1 MNRTYK
7 VAKSLTR
14 GVVVTSE
21 KASSYQGKAVKT
33 VVAAAVAALV
43 AGTAIAA
50 TDAEGV
56 LKVQENKT
64 LLEGASYSQIS
75 INDAKENTKVSG
87 TTLTLTKQGTAVDS
101 QPDSALFSNVK
112 GGTFEFDSVSVKG
125 AYAHGLYVNTTAGG
139 NSETATLDAYIKSYD
154 FQSDWKNTTN
164 GETSSAIHTMGGE
177 IKATF
182 DSLTGT
188 AGHLVSAENQ
198 WATGTNDNKFDM
210 TATVTVNKTLNFNA
224 TDSAVLA
231 TVRNTNQAAKV
242 TVKAED
248 VDVVLNSS
256 GDVLSSVIGSKDGT
270 SYSGTAE
277 VTVNAK
283 SAVLTGK
290 TSAIEAVGSN
300 TENSAK
306 VTLNTT
312 GAAVLKATDGSTILQ
327 SGASNVA
334 LSAKTLTINEA
345 GTTSKA
351 ISLKDSSQLSIT
363 ATDDATIYGAVVGT
377 SGTAISAD
385 TNTLTLEDAS
395 GFLGTFNQIDGT
407 TSITG
412 AKYFG
417 GKVNVQGGSIETDDV
432 VLTDTTTIGKSDAQ
446 SGNASFKA
454 KSVTLGKATTNDATA
469 KAGTFKTEKNGV
481 ATIDTLTFAT
491 TDSSLNNAGTL
502 VVNTVD
508 SGDLKTV
515 SVSNTGTIE
524 TSIANLI
531 KSSTDE
537 EGDVTYSAT
546 AFGSAA
552 TTGTGN
558 TGALIDT
565 NTTDTY
571 SLSDYITIS
580 SKLGNK
586 FNFTNA
592 NIVSVDAEGKQSKLK
607 LEEIGSS
614 TATGPTNFGRSDVIA
629 SYNSGNPDF
638 NGNQF
643 LARPLTI
650 GSLEVAKT
658 ATNENELKSLTIGN
672 ATTNTLTL
680 RGNAKGEVII
690 GAKEGDKLVDVT
702 FRRVDLGAED
712 TDFGTIDNAVTF
724 AAQSTIT
731 GAFTF
736 TNEAGTTVAAN
747 GGELTVNG
755 TMTTNGLTNNG
766 QISVNGD
773 LDTAWYEQASTN
785 AVVITDGTFAIL
797 GNKPAATTTQ
807 AEGDEEAPKAF
818 ENAVKVQTVS
828 FTSSST
834 GEEPNLGVLSVGA
847 STAAANA
854 AVADAY
860 GEIDADKSVIYIAKQ
875 AVFGDG
881 TAALT
886 VGGDQQATDLL
897 VDIQGVAGTAGYAA
911 KDGVLQNAISTT
923 NGATVTLVGVKN
935 APAAAFEGENGAK
948 TLKLAA
954 SATGTLTVD
963 YGTMFYGTSTD
974 HTSQG
979 TVAADGT
986 ISFARNKA
994 YDDLLNDTYQG
1005 GNAKADLD
1013 AVSFG
1018 HNQLSDAVVWG
1029 LTDYIA
1035 DVKASEGYSVAQDQ
1049 SQYLKNKISD
1059 YLDSVNT
1066 ASVMALAGGAFNT
1079 ALDVNDQV
1087 TAALERR
1094 TSLASLNAPRTTGV
1108 TPWVD
1113 VFGTTNEGKRLYG
1126 EGYGYEADIY
1136 GAVLGLDYT
1145 ASCGATIGLAFNVGQ
1160 ADSNSVG
1167 DGIKVDND
1175 SDFYGVSLYAAQQL
1189 GDFNLRADVG
1199 YTKLKND
1206 LSTNTVFGQVKESE
1220 DADVF
1225 TFGVGTEYLAKFGAL
1240 NIVPHAGIRLTRI
1253 DMDDS
1258 KFGADYDTMT
1268 VYQMPLGVAFSGTFD
1283 TNGWKVAPMVD
1294 LSVVPTF
1301 GDKDVKYTFVGASDS
1316 NRVFD
1321 SNPIRATIGVEAQKD
1336 AWTFG
1341 LNYGL
1346 TAGSDDRLNNAF
1358 NANLRYSF

>member
-33 VVAAAVAALV
+33 VIAAAVAALV

-64 LLEGASYSQIS
+64 LSEGASYSQIS

-139 NSETATLDAYIKSYD
+139 TNVAPTLNADIKSYD

-164 GETSSAIHTMGGE
+164 GETSSAIHTQGGDIE
-177 IKATF
+177 ATF

-198 WATGTNDNKFDM
+198 YPETADGSTFKM
-210 TATVTVNKTLNFNA
+210 AATVTVNKTLNFNA

-242 TVKAED
+242 TVDAEN

-256 GDVLSSVIGSKDGT
+256 GDVLSSVIGSKDGA

-277 VTVNAK
+277 VTVKAK

-290 TSAIEAVGSN
+290 RSAIEALGS
-300 TENSAK
+300 TTKDSAK
-306 VTLNTT
+306 VTLTTT

-345 GTTSKA
+345 GTASKA
-351 ISLKDSSQLSIT
+351 ISLKDTSQLSIT

-377 SGTAISAD
+377 AGTAISAN
-385 TNTLTLEDAS
+385 TKTLTLDDAS
-395 GFLGTFNQIDGT
+395 GFLGTFNQTAGT

-432 VLTDTTTIGKSDAQ
+432 VLTDTTTIGQSDAQ

-454 KSVTLGKATTNDATA
+454 KSVTLGKATTDDAQA
-469 KAGTFKTEKNGV
+469 KDGTFKTEQNGV

-491 TDSSLNNAGTL
+491 KDSSLNNAGTL

-537 EGDVTYSAT
+537 EGDVTYTAT

-552 TTGTGN
+552 STGGV
-558 TGALIDT
+558 LIDT

-571 SLSDYITIS
+571 SLDAYKDIS

-592 NIVSVDAEGKQSKLK
+592 NIVSVDAEGKQSKLN

-672 ATTNTLTL
+672 ASANPLTL

-702 FRRVDLGAED
+702 FHRVDLGAED

-736 TNEAGTTVAAN
+736 TNEAGTTVATN
-747 GGELTVNG
+747 GGNLTVNG

-773 LDTAWYEQASTN
+773 LDTAWYEQGDSAT

-828 FTSSST
+828 FGTT
-834 GEEPNLGVLSVGA
+834 AGETNLGVLSVGA

-854 AVADAY
+854 AAADAY
-860 GEIDADKSVIYIAKQ
+860 GEIDANKSVIYIAKQ

-881 TAALT
+881 TEALP

-911 KDGVLQNAISTT
+911 KDGVLQNTISSTGT
-923 NGATVTLVGVKN
+923 NGAKVTLVGVQN

-994 YDDLLNDTYQG
+994 YDNLLDDTYQG

-1035 DVKASEGYSVAQDQ
+1035 DVKASDGYIAAGQNQ
-1049 SQYLKNKISD
+1049 SHQYLVNKISD

-1346 TAGSDDRLNNAF
+1346 TAGSNDRLNNAF

>member
-21 KASSYQGKAVKT
+21 KASSYQGKTVKT
-33 VVAAAVAALV
+33 VIAAAAALV
-43 AGTAIAA
+43 AGSAIAA
-50 TDAEGV
+50 PSYVAPSESIKPLVNTGITELEDLNKNAETVWKHTEVKQATENFFSTTDGFSFDKTLWIVGDVKKATGSTDTYVKDFHANGLWLDGADKTGINTGTIYVTTANDAQYWQVKAMGSNAGTIVNKGTIIAKNAVAMALGSKQATKKLQNDGLIVVEDQGRGLEFGGGANAAGSAENNGRIVVGAPAKGATEIGAVYIGDGSVNNTFTNNKGASIEAADAGYAIYFGEGSGNKATLKSGSLTQGDIVVNSSTSNTAPIGNINIEKDASVTGDVIVKLGTASLTGAEGAAV
-56 LKVQENKT
+56 DGDLIAANGSATVAEELTFNNVSV
-64 LLEGASYSQIS
+64 GAAAVATG
-75 INDAKENTKVSG
+75 DVSEAATNG
-87 TTLTLTKQGTAVDS
+87 NVTVTGELNAATLTLNTANSAFTNEGTVKFNTITFAKA
-101 QPDSALFSNVK
+101 SADTPSTTDNTPAK
-112 GGTFEFDSVSVKG
+112 GFVNDGKATVENLVF
-125 AYAHGLYVNTTAGG
+125 VNTTD
-139 NSETATLDAYIKSYD
+139 TI
-154 FQSDWKNTTN
+154 TN
-164 GETSSAIHTMGGE
+164 
-177 IKATF
+177 
-182 DSLTGT
+182 
-188 AGHLVSAENQ
+188 
-198 WATGTNDNKFDM
+198 
-210 TATVTVNKTLNFNA
+210 
-224 TDSAVLA
+224 
-231 TVRNTNQAAKV
+231 
-242 TVKAED
+242 
-248 VDVVLNSS
+248 
-256 GDVLSSVIGSKDGT
+256 
-270 SYSGTAE
+270 SGTLI
-277 VTVNAK
+277 VQNVD
-283 SAVLTGK
+283 TGK
-290 TSAIEAVGSN
+290 LESVG
-300 TENSAK
+300 
-306 VTLNTT
+306 VT
-312 GAAVLKATDGSTILQ
+312 
-327 SGASNVA
+327 
-334 LSAKTLTINEA
+334 
-345 GTTSKA
+345 
-351 ISLKDSSQLSIT
+351 
-363 ATDDATIYGAVVGT
+363 
-377 SGTAISAD
+377 
-385 TNTLTLEDAS
+385 
-395 GFLGTFNQIDGT
+395 
-407 TSITG
+407 
-412 AKYFG
+412 
-417 GKVNVQGGSIETDDV
+417 
-432 VLTDTTTIGKSDAQ
+432 
-446 SGNASFKA
+446 
-454 KSVTLGKATTNDATA
+454 
-469 KAGTFKTEKNGV
+469 
-481 ATIDTLTFAT
+481 
-491 TDSSLNNAGTL
+491 
-502 VVNTVD
+502 
-508 SGDLKTV
+508 
-515 SVSNTGTIE
+515 NTGTIE
-524 TSIANLI
+524 TSLANLI

-537 EGDVTYSAT
+537 DGSVTYTAT

-552 TTGTGN
+552 STNNTGDLIDTSTTGT
-558 TGALIDT
+558 
-565 NTTDTY
+565 Y
-571 SLSDYITIS
+571 SLDDYKNIS
-580 SKLGNK
+580 SALGDK
-586 FNFTNA
+586 FNFKNA
-592 NIVSVDAEGKQSKLK
+592 NIVAVDAEGKQSKLNLK
-607 LEEIGSS
+607 VIGSS
-614 TATGPTNFGRSDVIA
+614 TATGPTNFGRSDVYA
-629 SYNSGNPDF
+629 EFGTGTPHFDGDNWLG
-638 NGNQF
+638 
-643 LARPLTI
+643 RELTI
-650 GSLEVAKT
+650 GSLEVVKT
-658 ATNENELKSLTIGN
+658 EANKNKLESLAVGNSDENDPL
-672 ATTNTLTL
+672 LTL
-680 RGNAKGEVII
+680 RGNNKGEVII
-690 GAKEGDKLVDVT
+690 GAKEGDELVAVT
-702 FRRVDLGAED
+702 FNKVNLGAED

-724 AAQSTIT
+724 AAASTIT

-747 GGELTVNG
+747 GGNLTVNG

-773 LDTAWYEQASTN
+773 LDTAWYEQGDSAT

-828 FTSSST
+828 FGATA
-834 GEEPNLGVLSVGA
+834 GETNLGVLSVGA

-881 TAALT
+881 TAALSI
-886 VGGDQQATDLL
+886 GGAAGQATDLL

-911 KDGVLQNAISTT
+911 KDGVLRNAISADNT
-923 NGATVTLVGVKN
+923 NGAKVTLVGVKN

-948 TLKLAA
+948 TLKLAE
-954 SATGTLTVD
+954 SATGGTLTVD
-963 YGTMFYGTSTD
+963 YGTIFYGTSTD

-986 ISFARNKA
+986 ISFARNTN
-994 YDDLLNDTYQG
+994 YDYLLDDTYQG

-1035 DVKASEGYSVAQDQ
+1035 DVKASDGYSAAQDQ
-1049 SQYLKNKISD
+1049 NQYLKNKISD

-1206 LSTNTVFGQVKESE
+1206 LSTNTIFGQVKESE

>member
-1 MNRTYK
+1 M
-7 VAKSLTR
+7 
-14 GVVVTSE
+14 
-21 KASSYQGKAVKT
+21 
-33 VVAAAVAALV
+33 
-43 AGTAIAA
+43 
-50 TDAEGV
+50 
-56 LKVQENKT
+56 
-64 LLEGASYSQIS
+64 
-75 INDAKENTKVSG
+75 
-87 TTLTLTKQGTAVDS
+87 
-101 QPDSALFSNVK
+101 
-112 GGTFEFDSVSVKG
+112 
-125 AYAHGLYVNTTAGG
+125 
-139 NSETATLDAYIKSYD
+139 
-154 FQSDWKNTTN
+154 
-164 GETSSAIHTMGGE
+164 
-177 IKATF
+177 
-182 DSLTGT
+182 
-188 AGHLVSAENQ
+188 
-198 WATGTNDNKFDM
+198 
-210 TATVTVNKTLNFNA
+210 
-224 TDSAVLA
+224 
-231 TVRNTNQAAKV
+231 
-242 TVKAED
+242 
-248 VDVVLNSS
+248 
-256 GDVLSSVIGSKDGT
+256 
-270 SYSGTAE
+270 
-277 VTVNAK
+277 
-283 SAVLTGK
+283 
-290 TSAIEAVGSN
+290 
-300 TENSAK
+300 
-306 VTLNTT
+306 TLNTT

-712 TDFGTIDNAVTF
+712 PDFGTIDNAVTF

>member
-1 MNRTYK
+1 M
-7 VAKSLTR
+7 
-14 GVVVTSE
+14 
-21 KASSYQGKAVKT
+21 
-33 VVAAAVAALV
+33 
-43 AGTAIAA
+43 
-50 TDAEGV
+50 
-56 LKVQENKT
+56 
-64 LLEGASYSQIS
+64 
-75 INDAKENTKVSG
+75 
-87 TTLTLTKQGTAVDS
+87 
-101 QPDSALFSNVK
+101 SA
-112 GGTFEFDSVSVKG
+112 
-125 AYAHGLYVNTTAGG
+125 
-139 NSETATLDAYIKSYD
+139 
-154 FQSDWKNTTN
+154 
-164 GETSSAIHTMGGE
+164 
-177 IKATF
+177 
-182 DSLTGT
+182 
-188 AGHLVSAENQ
+188 
-198 WATGTNDNKFDM
+198 
-210 TATVTVNKTLNFNA
+210 
-224 TDSAVLA
+224 
-231 TVRNTNQAAKV
+231 
-242 TVKAED
+242 
-248 VDVVLNSS
+248 
-256 GDVLSSVIGSKDGT
+256 
-270 SYSGTAE
+270 
-277 VTVNAK
+277 
-283 SAVLTGK
+283 
-290 TSAIEAVGSN
+290 
-300 TENSAK
+300 
-306 VTLNTT
+306 
-312 GAAVLKATDGSTILQ
+312 
-327 SGASNVA
+327 
-334 LSAKTLTINEA
+334 
-345 GTTSKA
+345 
-351 ISLKDSSQLSIT
+351 
-363 ATDDATIYGAVVGT
+363 
-377 SGTAISAD
+377 AISAD

>member
-33 VVAAAVAALV
+33 VIAAAAALV
-43 AGTAIAA
+43 AGSAIAA
-50 TDAEGV
+50 PSYVAPSDSITPLVNTGITKLEDLNKNAETVWKHTEVNQATENFFNTTDDFSFDKTLWIVGDIKKAAGSTDAYVKNFHANGLWLDGADKTGINTGTIYVTTANDAQYWQVKAMGSNEGTIV
-56 LKVQENKT
+56 NKGTIIAKNAVAMALGSKEATKKLQNDGLIVVEDQGRGLELGGGANAAGSAENNGRIVVGAPAKGATEIGAVYIADGSVNNTFTNNKGASIEAADAGYAIYFGEGSNNTATLKSGSLTQGDIVVNSSTSNTAPTGNINIEKDASVTGDVIVNLGTAALKGA
-64 LLEGASYSQIS
+64 EGAAVDGDLIAANGSATVAEELTF
-75 INDAKENTKVSG
+75 NNVSVG
-87 TTLTLTKQGTAVDS
+87 AAAVATGDDSEAATNGNVTVTGELNAATLTLNTAGSAFTNEGTVKFNTITFAKA
-101 QPDSALFSNVK
+101 SADTPSTTDDTPAK
-112 GGTFEFDSVSVKG
+112 GFVNAGKATVENLVF
-125 AYAHGLYVNTTAGG
+125 VNTTD
-139 NSETATLDAYIKSYD
+139 TI
-154 FQSDWKNTTN
+154 TN
-164 GETSSAIHTMGGE
+164 
-177 IKATF
+177 
-182 DSLTGT
+182 
-188 AGHLVSAENQ
+188 
-198 WATGTNDNKFDM
+198 
-210 TATVTVNKTLNFNA
+210 
-224 TDSAVLA
+224 
-231 TVRNTNQAAKV
+231 
-242 TVKAED
+242 
-248 VDVVLNSS
+248 
-256 GDVLSSVIGSKDGT
+256 
-270 SYSGTAE
+270 SGTLI
-277 VTVNAK
+277 VQKVD
-283 SAVLTGK
+283 TGK
-290 TSAIEAVGSN
+290 LESVG
-300 TENSAK
+300 
-306 VTLNTT
+306 VT
-312 GAAVLKATDGSTILQ
+312 
-327 SGASNVA
+327 
-334 LSAKTLTINEA
+334 
-345 GTTSKA
+345 
-351 ISLKDSSQLSIT
+351 
-363 ATDDATIYGAVVGT
+363 
-377 SGTAISAD
+377 
-385 TNTLTLEDAS
+385 
-395 GFLGTFNQIDGT
+395 
-407 TSITG
+407 
-412 AKYFG
+412 
-417 GKVNVQGGSIETDDV
+417 
-432 VLTDTTTIGKSDAQ
+432 
-446 SGNASFKA
+446 
-454 KSVTLGKATTNDATA
+454 
-469 KAGTFKTEKNGV
+469 
-481 ATIDTLTFAT
+481 
-491 TDSSLNNAGTL
+491 
-502 VVNTVD
+502 
-508 SGDLKTV
+508 
-515 SVSNTGTIE
+515 NTGTIE
-524 TSIANLI
+524 TSLANLI

-537 EGDVTYSAT
+537 DGSVTYTAT

-552 TTGTGN
+552 STNNTGDLIDTSTTGT
-558 TGALIDT
+558 
-565 NTTDTY
+565 Y
-571 SLSDYITIS
+571 SLDDYKTIS
-580 SKLGNK
+580 TALGNK

-592 NIVSVDAEGKQSKLK
+592 NIVLVDDEGKQSKLK

-658 ATNENELKSLTIGN
+658 ATNENELNSLTIGN
-672 ATTNTLTL
+672 ASANPLTL

-736 TNEAGTTVAAN
+736 TNEAGTTVAADN
-747 GGELTVNG
+747 GNLTVNG

-773 LDTAWYEQASTN
+773 LDTAWYEQGSTN

-828 FTSSST
+828 FGATA
-834 GEEPNLGVLSVGA
+834 GETNLGVLSVGA

-881 TAALT
+881 TDDLT
-886 VGGDQQATDLL
+886 IGGNNEATDLL
-897 VDIQGVAGTAGYAA
+897 VDIRGVVGTAGYAA
-911 KDGVLQNAISTT
+911 KDGVLKNAISADNT
-923 NGATVTLVGVKN
+923 NGAKVTLVGVKN

-948 TLKLAA
+948 TLKLAD
-954 SATGTLTVD
+954 SATGGTLTVD

-986 ISFARNKA
+986 ISFARNTT
-994 YDDLLNDTYQG
+994 YDKLLDDTYQG

-1035 DVKASEGYSVAQDQ
+1035 DVKASDGYSAAQDQ
-1049 SQYLKNKISD
+1049 RQYLENKISD

-1253 DMDDS
+1253 DMDNS

>member
-33 VVAAAVAALV
+33 VIAAAVATLVAGSAMAASYIDPVEGAKVYADTTATQTDTLNDSIVYKKTENGAGALVTPNQSYRFDKTLWVIADQANADVAQAPKYVQANGFFMSSGAADDSKLINKGTIYVTALNKAHYWATHAMSGDKGEIINDGTIIAKNAVALASGSQGNGVKIINNGTIVVENQGRAIGLEAGTAPVAENNGTITVGTLAEGAEQIIGVYIGDNVTGSSFTNKKGGVINAVAEGAIAIVFGEGSNNTATLASGSVTQGDIVVRSTNSTNNIKIEKDASVTGDVIVNLGTAALTGAEGAAVDGDLIAANGSATVAEELTFNNVSVGAAAVAADDNSE
-43 AGTAIAA
+43 AA
-50 TDAEGV
+50 TNGNV
-56 LKVQENKT
+56 KVTGKLN
-64 LLEGASYSQIS
+64 A
-75 INDAKENTKVSG
+75 A
-87 TTLTLTKQGTAVDS
+87 TLTLTTA
-101 QPDSALFSNVK
+101 DSAFTNEGTVK
-112 GGTFEFDSVSVKG
+112 FNTITFAKASADTPSTTDNTPAKG
-125 AYAHGLYVNTTAGG
+125 FVNAGKATVENLVFVNTTD
-139 NSETATLDAYIKSYD
+139 TI
-154 FQSDWKNTTN
+154 TN
-164 GETSSAIHTMGGE
+164 
-177 IKATF
+177 
-182 DSLTGT
+182 
-188 AGHLVSAENQ
+188 
-198 WATGTNDNKFDM
+198 
-210 TATVTVNKTLNFNA
+210 
-224 TDSAVLA
+224 
-231 TVRNTNQAAKV
+231 
-242 TVKAED
+242 
-248 VDVVLNSS
+248 
-256 GDVLSSVIGSKDGT
+256 
-270 SYSGTAE
+270 SGTLI
-277 VTVNAK
+277 VQNVD
-283 SAVLTGK
+283 TGK
-290 TSAIEAVGSN
+290 LESVG
-300 TENSAK
+300 
-306 VTLNTT
+306 VT
-312 GAAVLKATDGSTILQ
+312 
-327 SGASNVA
+327 
-334 LSAKTLTINEA
+334 
-345 GTTSKA
+345 
-351 ISLKDSSQLSIT
+351 
-363 ATDDATIYGAVVGT
+363 
-377 SGTAISAD
+377 
-385 TNTLTLEDAS
+385 
-395 GFLGTFNQIDGT
+395 
-407 TSITG
+407 
-412 AKYFG
+412 
-417 GKVNVQGGSIETDDV
+417 
-432 VLTDTTTIGKSDAQ
+432 
-446 SGNASFKA
+446 
-454 KSVTLGKATTNDATA
+454 
-469 KAGTFKTEKNGV
+469 
-481 ATIDTLTFAT
+481 
-491 TDSSLNNAGTL
+491 
-502 VVNTVD
+502 
-508 SGDLKTV
+508 
-515 SVSNTGTIE
+515 NTGTIE
-524 TSIANLI
+524 TSLANLI

-537 EGDVTYSAT
+537 DGSVTYTAT

-552 TTGTGN
+552 STNNTGDLIDTSTTGT
-558 TGALIDT
+558 
-565 NTTDTY
+565 Y
-571 SLSDYITIS
+571 SLGDYKNIS
-580 SKLGNK
+580 SALGDK

-592 NIVSVDAEGKQSKLK
+592 NIVVDVEGKQSKLD
-607 LEEIGSS
+607 LAEIGSS
-614 TATGPTNFGRSDVIA
+614 TATGPTNFGRSDVYA
-629 SYNSGNPDF
+629 EFGTGTPHFDGN
-638 NGNQF
+638 NWLG
-643 LARPLTI
+643 RELTI

-658 ATNENELKSLTIGN
+658 EANKNKLESLAVGNSGENDPL
-672 ATTNTLTL
+672 LTL
-680 RGNAKGEVII
+680 RGNNKGEVII
-690 GAKEGDKLVDVT
+690 GAKEGDELIAVT
-702 FRRVDLGAED
+702 FNKVNLGAED

-724 AAQSTIT
+724 AAASTIT

-736 TNEAGTTVAAN
+736 TNEAGTTVAADN
-747 GGELTVNG
+747 GNLTVNG

-773 LDTAWYEQASTN
+773 LDTAWYEQGDSANT
-785 AVVITDGTFAIL
+785 VVITDGTFAIL

-828 FTSSST
+828 FGTT
-834 GEEPNLGVLSVGA
+834 ADETNLGVLSVGA

-881 TAALT
+881 TAALSI
-886 VGGDQQATDLL
+886 GGAAGQATDLL

-911 KDGVLQNAISTT
+911 KDGVLKNAISADNT
-923 NGATVTLVGVKN
+923 NGAKVTLVGVKN
-935 APAAAFEGENGAK
+935 APAAAFFEGENGAK
-948 TLKLAA
+948 TLKLAD
-954 SATGTLTVD
+954 SATGGTLTVD

-986 ISFARNKA
+986 ISFARNTT
-994 YDDLLNDTYQG
+994 YDKLLDDTYQG

-1035 DVKASEGYSVAQDQ
+1035 DVKASDGYSAAQDQ
-1049 SQYLKNKISD
+1049 RQYLENKISD

>member
-75 INDAKENTKVSG
+75 INDAKEDTTVSG

-139 NSETATLDAYIKSYD
+139 TNVAPTLNADIKSYD

-164 GETSSAIHTMGGE
+164 GETSSAIHTQGGE
-177 IKATF
+177 ITATF

-198 WATGTNDNKFDM
+198 YPETPDGSTFEMA
-210 TATVTVNKTLNFNA
+210 ATVSVKKALNFNA

-242 TVKAED
+242 KVDAEN

-290 TSAIEAVGSN
+290 TSAIEALGSE
-300 TENSAK
+300 TEDSAK
-306 VTLNTT
+306 VTLTT
-312 GAAVLKATDGSTILQ
+312 KEAAVLKATDGSTILQ

-334 LSAKTLTINEA
+334 LNAQTLTINEA

-351 ISLKDSSQLSIT
+351 ISLKDSSKLSIT
-363 ATDDATIYGAVVGT
+363 ATDNATIYGAVVGT
-377 SGTAISAD
+377 AGTTISAN
-385 TNTLTLEDAS
+385 TKTLTLEDAS

-508 SGDLKTV
+508 SGDLEKVT
-515 SVSNTGTIE
+515 VSNTGTIE

-537 EGDVTYSAT
+537 EGDVTYTAT

-552 TTGTGN
+552 STGGV
-558 TGALIDT
+558 LIDT

-571 SLSDYITIS
+571 SLDAYKEIS
-580 SKLGNK
+580 STLGNK

-592 NIVSVDAEGKQSKLK
+592 NIVAVDAEGKQSKLK

-629 SYNSGNPDF
+629 SYNSGDPDF
-638 NGNQF
+638 NGTQF

-658 ATNENELKSLTIGN
+658 EANENELNSLTIGN

-747 GGELTVNG
+747 SGDLTVNG

-773 LDTAWYEQASTN
+773 LDTAWYEQGSTN

-818 ENAVKVQTVS
+818 ENAVKVQAVS
-828 FTSSST
+828 FTSSSA

-881 TAALT
+881 TEALSIGGAA
-886 VGGDQQATDLL
+886 GQATDLL

-923 NGATVTLVGVKN
+923 NGAKVTLIGVKN

-948 TLKLAA
+948 TLKLAK
-954 SATGTLTVD
+954 SATEDKLTVD
-963 YGTMFYGTSTD
+963 YGTMFYGTSAD

-986 ISFARNKA
+986 ISFARNKT
-994 YDDLLNDTYQG
+994 YDYLLDDTYQG

-1035 DVKASEGYSVAQDQ
+1035 DVKASDGYIAAGQNQ
-1049 SQYLKNKISD
+1049 TQYLANKISD

>member
-33 VVAAAVAALV
+33 VIAAAAATLVAGSAMATSYIDPVEGAKVYADTTAEQTDTLNDSIVYKKTENGTGALVTPNQSYTFDKTLWVIADQAEADAAQAPKYVQANGFFMSSSAANDSKLTNKGTIYVTALNKAHYWATHAMSGDKGEIINDGTIIAKNAVALASGSNGNGVKIINNGTIVVENQGRAIGLEAGTAPVAENNGTITVGALAEDAEQIIGVYISDNVTNASFTNKKGGVINAAAEGAIAIGFYKGSNNTATLATGSITQGDIVVSSFTGSTDSPTASTSNINIEKDASVTGDVIVKFGTAALTGAEGAAVDGDLIAANGSATVAEELTFNNVSVGAAAVAT
-43 AGTAIAA
+43 GDDSEAA
-50 TDAEGV
+50 TNGNVTVTGELNA
-56 LKVQENKT
+56 
-64 LLEGASYSQIS
+64 A
-75 INDAKENTKVSG
+75 
-87 TTLTLTKQGTAVDS
+87 TLTLNTA
-101 QPDSALFSNVK
+101 DSAFTNEGTVK
-112 GGTFEFDSVSVKG
+112 FNTITFAKASADTPSTTDDTPAKG
-125 AYAHGLYVNTTAGG
+125 FVNDGKATVENLVFVNTTD
-139 NSETATLDAYIKSYD
+139 TI
-154 FQSDWKNTTN
+154 TN
-164 GETSSAIHTMGGE
+164 
-177 IKATF
+177 
-182 DSLTGT
+182 
-188 AGHLVSAENQ
+188 
-198 WATGTNDNKFDM
+198 
-210 TATVTVNKTLNFNA
+210 
-224 TDSAVLA
+224 
-231 TVRNTNQAAKV
+231 
-242 TVKAED
+242 
-248 VDVVLNSS
+248 
-256 GDVLSSVIGSKDGT
+256 
-270 SYSGTAE
+270 SGTLI
-277 VTVNAK
+277 VQNVD
-283 SAVLTGK
+283 TGK
-290 TSAIEAVGSN
+290 LESVG
-300 TENSAK
+300 
-306 VTLNTT
+306 VT
-312 GAAVLKATDGSTILQ
+312 
-327 SGASNVA
+327 
-334 LSAKTLTINEA
+334 
-345 GTTSKA
+345 
-351 ISLKDSSQLSIT
+351 
-363 ATDDATIYGAVVGT
+363 
-377 SGTAISAD
+377 
-385 TNTLTLEDAS
+385 
-395 GFLGTFNQIDGT
+395 
-407 TSITG
+407 
-412 AKYFG
+412 
-417 GKVNVQGGSIETDDV
+417 
-432 VLTDTTTIGKSDAQ
+432 
-446 SGNASFKA
+446 
-454 KSVTLGKATTNDATA
+454 
-469 KAGTFKTEKNGV
+469 
-481 ATIDTLTFAT
+481 
-491 TDSSLNNAGTL
+491 
-502 VVNTVD
+502 
-508 SGDLKTV
+508 
-515 SVSNTGTIE
+515 NTGTIE
-524 TSIANLI
+524 TSLANLI

-537 EGDVTYSAT
+537 DGSVTYTAT

-552 TTGTGN
+552 STNNTGDLIDTSTTGT
-558 TGALIDT
+558 
-565 NTTDTY
+565 Y
-571 SLSDYITIS
+571 SLDDYKNIS
-580 SKLGNK
+580 SALGDK
-586 FNFTNA
+586 FNFKNA
-592 NIVSVDAEGKQSKLK
+592 NIVAVDAEGKQSKLD
-607 LEEIGSS
+607 LAEIGSS
-614 TATGPTNFGRSDVIA
+614 TAIGPTNFGRSDVIA
-629 SYNSGNPDF
+629 SYNSGDPDF
-638 NGNQF
+638 NGAQF

-658 ATNENELKSLTIGN
+658 EANENELKSLTIGN

-724 AAQSTIT
+724 AAASTIT

-736 TNEAGTTVAAN
+736 TNEAGTTVAADN
-747 GGELTVNG
+747 GNLTVNG

-773 LDTAWYEQASTN
+773 LDTAWYEQGDSANT
-785 AVVITDGTFAIL
+785 VVITDGTFAIL

-828 FTSSST
+828 FGTT
-834 GEEPNLGVLSVGA
+834 ADETNLGVLSVGA

-854 AVADAY
+854 TVADAY

-881 TAALT
+881 TAALSI
-886 VGGDQQATDLL
+886 GGAAGQATDLL

-911 KDGVLQNAISTT
+911 KDGVLKNAISADNT
-923 NGATVTLVGVKN
+923 NGAKVTLVGVKN

-948 TLKLAA
+948 TLKLAD
-954 SATGTLTVD
+954 SATGGTLTVD

-986 ISFARNKA
+986 ISFARNTT
-994 YDDLLNDTYQG
+994 YDKLLDDTYQG

-1035 DVKASEGYSVAQDQ
+1035 DVKASDGYSAAQDQ
-1049 SQYLKNKISD
+1049 RQYLENKISD

-1094 TSLASLNAPRTTGV
+1094 TSLASLNAPRTIGV

>member
-33 VVAAAVAALV
+33 VIAAAAATLV
-43 AGTAIAA
+43 AGSAMAASYIDPVEGAKVYADTTAEQTDTLNDSIVYKKTENGTGALVTPNQSYTFDKTLWVIADQAEADADAAQAPKYVQANGFFMSSSAANDSKLTNKGTIYVTALNKAHYWATHAMSGDKGEIINDGTIIAKNAVALASGSNGNGVKIINNGTIVVENQGRAIGLEAGTAPVAENNGTITVGALAEGAEQIIGVYISDNVSGASFTNKKGGVINAAAEGAIAIVFGEGSNNTA
-50 TDAEGV
+50 TLASGSVTQGDIVVKSADSTNNIEIEKDASVTGDVIVKLGTAALTGAEGAAV
-56 LKVQENKT
+56 DGDLIAANGSATVAEELTFNNVSV
-64 LLEGASYSQIS
+64 GAATVATGDDSEAAT
-75 INDAKENTKVSG
+75 NGNVTVTGELNAA
-87 TTLTLTKQGTAVDS
+87 TLTLNTANSAFTNEGTVKFNTITFAKA
-101 QPDSALFSNVK
+101 SADTPSTTDNTPAK
-112 GGTFEFDSVSVKG
+112 GFVNGGKATVENLVF
-125 AYAHGLYVNTTAGG
+125 VNTTD
-139 NSETATLDAYIKSYD
+139 TI
-154 FQSDWKNTTN
+154 TN
-164 GETSSAIHTMGGE
+164 
-177 IKATF
+177 
-182 DSLTGT
+182 
-188 AGHLVSAENQ
+188 
-198 WATGTNDNKFDM
+198 
-210 TATVTVNKTLNFNA
+210 
-224 TDSAVLA
+224 
-231 TVRNTNQAAKV
+231 
-242 TVKAED
+242 
-248 VDVVLNSS
+248 
-256 GDVLSSVIGSKDGT
+256 
-270 SYSGTAE
+270 SGTLI
-277 VTVNAK
+277 VQNVD
-283 SAVLTGK
+283 TGK
-290 TSAIEAVGSN
+290 LESVG
-300 TENSAK
+300 
-306 VTLNTT
+306 VT
-312 GAAVLKATDGSTILQ
+312 
-327 SGASNVA
+327 
-334 LSAKTLTINEA
+334 
-345 GTTSKA
+345 
-351 ISLKDSSQLSIT
+351 
-363 ATDDATIYGAVVGT
+363 
-377 SGTAISAD
+377 
-385 TNTLTLEDAS
+385 
-395 GFLGTFNQIDGT
+395 
-407 TSITG
+407 
-412 AKYFG
+412 
-417 GKVNVQGGSIETDDV
+417 
-432 VLTDTTTIGKSDAQ
+432 
-446 SGNASFKA
+446 
-454 KSVTLGKATTNDATA
+454 
-469 KAGTFKTEKNGV
+469 
-481 ATIDTLTFAT
+481 
-491 TDSSLNNAGTL
+491 
-502 VVNTVD
+502 
-508 SGDLKTV
+508 
-515 SVSNTGTIE
+515 NTGTIE
-524 TSIANLI
+524 TSLANLI

-537 EGDVTYSAT
+537 DGSVTYTAT

-552 TTGTGN
+552 STNNTGDLIDTSTTGT
-558 TGALIDT
+558 
-565 NTTDTY
+565 Y
-571 SLSDYITIS
+571 SLDDYKNIS
-580 SKLGNK
+580 SALGNK
-586 FNFTNA
+586 FNFKNA
-592 NIVSVDAEGKQSKLK
+592 NIVAVDAEGKQSKLDLAK
-607 LEEIGSS
+607 IGSS
-614 TATGPTNFGRSDVIA
+614 TAIGPTNFGRSDVIA
-629 SYNSGNPDF
+629 SYNSGDPDF
-638 NGNQF
+638 NGAQF

-658 ATNENELKSLTIGN
+658 EANENELKSLTIGN

-724 AAQSTIT
+724 AAASTIT

-747 GGELTVNG
+747 GGNLTVNG

-773 LDTAWYEQASTN
+773 LDTAWYEQGSTN
-785 AVVITDGTFAIL
+785 AVVITDGTFAIF

-807 AEGDEEAPKAF
+807 AEGDEDAPKAF

-828 FTSSST
+828 FTSSSA

-881 TAALT
+881 TAALSI
-886 VGGDQQATDLL
+886 GGAAGQATDLL

-923 NGATVTLVGVKN
+923 NGAKVTLVGVKN

-974 HTSQG
+974 HTYTSQG

-986 ISFARNKA
+986 ISFARNTN
-994 YDDLLNDTYQG
+994 YDYLLDDTYQG

-1035 DVKASEGYSVAQDQ
+1035 DVKASDGYIAAGQNQ
-1049 SQYLKNKISD
+1049 SQYLANKISD

>member
-1 MNRTYK
+1 
-7 VAKSLTR
+7 
-14 GVVVTSE
+14 
-21 KASSYQGKAVKT
+21 
-33 VVAAAVAALV
+33 
-43 AGTAIAA
+43 
-50 TDAEGV
+50 
-56 LKVQENKT
+56 
-64 LLEGASYSQIS
+64 
-75 INDAKENTKVSG
+75 
-87 TTLTLTKQGTAVDS
+87 
-101 QPDSALFSNVK
+101 
-112 GGTFEFDSVSVKG
+112 
-125 AYAHGLYVNTTAGG
+125 
-139 NSETATLDAYIKSYD
+139 
-154 FQSDWKNTTN
+154 
-164 GETSSAIHTMGGE
+164 
-177 IKATF
+177 
-182 DSLTGT
+182 
-188 AGHLVSAENQ
+188 
-198 WATGTNDNKFDM
+198 M

-277 VTVNAK
+277 FTVNAK

>member
-1 MNRTYK
+1 MNRTFK

-33 VVAAAVAALV
+33 VIAAAVATLV
-43 AGTAIAA
+43 AGSAMAASYIDPVEGAKVYADTTAAQTDTLNDSIVYKKTENGAGALVTPNQSYTFDKTLWVIADQANADATDSPKYVQANGFFMSSGAADDSKLINKGTIYVTALNKAHYWATHAMSGDKGEIINDGTIIAKNAVALASGSQGNGVKIINNGTIVVENQGRAIGLEAGTAPVAENNGTITVGALAEDAEQIIGVYISDNVTNASFTNKKGGVINAAAEGAIAIGFYKGSNNTA
-50 TDAEGV
+50 TLATGSVTQGDIVVSSFTGSTDSPTASTSNINIEKDASVTGDVIVKFGTAALTGAEGAAV
-56 LKVQENKT
+56 DGDLIAANGSATVAEELTFNNVSV
-64 LLEGASYSQIS
+64 GAAAVATGDDSEAAT
-75 INDAKENTKVSG
+75 NGNVTVTGELNAA
-87 TTLTLTKQGTAVDS
+87 TLTLNTA
-101 QPDSALFSNVK
+101 DSAFTNEGTVK
-112 GGTFEFDSVSVKG
+112 FNTITFAKASADTPSTTDDTPAKG
-125 AYAHGLYVNTTAGG
+125 FVNDGKATVENLVFVNTTD
-139 NSETATLDAYIKSYD
+139 TI
-154 FQSDWKNTTN
+154 TN
-164 GETSSAIHTMGGE
+164 
-177 IKATF
+177 
-182 DSLTGT
+182 
-188 AGHLVSAENQ
+188 
-198 WATGTNDNKFDM
+198 
-210 TATVTVNKTLNFNA
+210 
-224 TDSAVLA
+224 
-231 TVRNTNQAAKV
+231 
-242 TVKAED
+242 
-248 VDVVLNSS
+248 
-256 GDVLSSVIGSKDGT
+256 
-270 SYSGTAE
+270 SGTLI
-277 VTVNAK
+277 VQNVD
-283 SAVLTGK
+283 TGK
-290 TSAIEAVGSN
+290 LESVG
-300 TENSAK
+300 
-306 VTLNTT
+306 VT
-312 GAAVLKATDGSTILQ
+312 
-327 SGASNVA
+327 
-334 LSAKTLTINEA
+334 
-345 GTTSKA
+345 
-351 ISLKDSSQLSIT
+351 
-363 ATDDATIYGAVVGT
+363 
-377 SGTAISAD
+377 
-385 TNTLTLEDAS
+385 
-395 GFLGTFNQIDGT
+395 
-407 TSITG
+407 
-412 AKYFG
+412 
-417 GKVNVQGGSIETDDV
+417 
-432 VLTDTTTIGKSDAQ
+432 
-446 SGNASFKA
+446 
-454 KSVTLGKATTNDATA
+454 
-469 KAGTFKTEKNGV
+469 
-481 ATIDTLTFAT
+481 
-491 TDSSLNNAGTL
+491 
-502 VVNTVD
+502 
-508 SGDLKTV
+508 
-515 SVSNTGTIE
+515 NTGTIE
-524 TSIANLI
+524 TSLANLI

-537 EGDVTYSAT
+537 DGSVTYTVT

-552 TTGTGN
+552 STNNTGDLIDTSTTGT
-558 TGALIDT
+558 
-565 NTTDTY
+565 Y
-571 SLSDYITIS
+571 SLDDYKNIS
-580 SKLGNK
+580 SALGDK
-586 FNFTNA
+586 FNFKNA
-592 NIVSVDAEGKQSKLK
+592 NIVAVDAEGKQSKLD
-607 LEEIGSS
+607 LAEIGSS
-614 TATGPTNFGRSDVIA
+614 TAIGPTNFGRSDVIA
-629 SYNSGNPDF
+629 SYNSGDPDF
-638 NGNQF
+638 NGAQF

-658 ATNENELKSLTIGN
+658 EANENELKSLTIGN

-712 TDFGTIDNAVTF
+712 TDFGTIDNAITF
-724 AAQSTIT
+724 AAASTIT

-747 GGELTVNG
+747 GGDLTVNG

-773 LDTAWYEQASTN
+773 LDTAWYEQGSTN
-785 AVVITDGTFAIL
+785 AVVITDGTFAIF
-797 GNKPAATTTQ
+797 GNKPATTTTQ
-807 AEGDEEAPKAF
+807 AEGDEDAPKAF

-828 FTSSST
+828 FTSSSA

-881 TAALT
+881 TAALSI
-886 VGGDQQATDLL
+886 GGAAGQATDLL

-923 NGATVTLVGVKN
+923 NGAKVTLVGVKN

-948 TLKLAA
+948 TLKLAK
-954 SATGTLTVD
+954 SATEDKLTVD

-986 ISFARNKA
+986 ISFARNTT
-994 YDDLLNDTYQG
+994 YDNLLDDTYQG

-1035 DVKASEGYSVAQDQ
+1035 DVKASDGYSAAQDQ
-1049 SQYLKNKISD
+1049 RQYLENKISD

-1321 SNPIRATIGVEAQKD
+1321 SNPIRATLGVEAQTG

-1341 LNYGL
+1341 VNYGL
-1346 TAGSDDRLNNAF
+1346 TAGSDDRLNNSL
-1358 NANLRYSF
+1358 NANARYTF

>member
-33 VVAAAVAALV
+33 VIAAAAALV
-43 AGTAIAA
+43 AGSAIAA
-50 TDAEGV
+50 PSYVAPSDSITPLVNTGITKLEDLNKNAETVWKHTEVNQATENFFNTTDDFSFDKTLWIVGDIKKAAGSTDAYVKNFHANGLWLDGADKTGINTGTIYVTTANDAQYWQVKAMGSNEGTIV
-56 LKVQENKT
+56 NKGTIIAKNAVAMALGSKEATKKLQNDGLIVVEDQGRGLELGGGANAAGSAENNGRIVVGAPAKGATEIGAVYIADGSVNNTYTNNKGASIEAADAGYAIYFGEGSNNTATLKSGSLTQGDIVVNSSTSNTAPTGNINIEKDASVTGDVIVNLGTAALKGA
-64 LLEGASYSQIS
+64 EGAAVDGDLIAANGSATVAEELTF
-75 INDAKENTKVSG
+75 NNVSVG
-87 TTLTLTKQGTAVDS
+87 AAAVATGDDSEAATNGNVTVTGELNAATLTLNTAGSAFTNEGTVKFNTITFAKA
-101 QPDSALFSNVK
+101 SADTPSTTDDTPAK
-112 GGTFEFDSVSVKG
+112 GFVNAGKATVENLVF
-125 AYAHGLYVNTTAGG
+125 VNTTD
-139 NSETATLDAYIKSYD
+139 TI
-154 FQSDWKNTTN
+154 TN
-164 GETSSAIHTMGGE
+164 
-177 IKATF
+177 
-182 DSLTGT
+182 
-188 AGHLVSAENQ
+188 
-198 WATGTNDNKFDM
+198 
-210 TATVTVNKTLNFNA
+210 
-224 TDSAVLA
+224 
-231 TVRNTNQAAKV
+231 
-242 TVKAED
+242 
-248 VDVVLNSS
+248 
-256 GDVLSSVIGSKDGT
+256 
-270 SYSGTAE
+270 SGTLI
-277 VTVNAK
+277 VQKVD
-283 SAVLTGK
+283 TGK
-290 TSAIEAVGSN
+290 LESVG
-300 TENSAK
+300 
-306 VTLNTT
+306 VT
-312 GAAVLKATDGSTILQ
+312 
-327 SGASNVA
+327 
-334 LSAKTLTINEA
+334 
-345 GTTSKA
+345 
-351 ISLKDSSQLSIT
+351 
-363 ATDDATIYGAVVGT
+363 
-377 SGTAISAD
+377 
-385 TNTLTLEDAS
+385 
-395 GFLGTFNQIDGT
+395 
-407 TSITG
+407 
-412 AKYFG
+412 
-417 GKVNVQGGSIETDDV
+417 
-432 VLTDTTTIGKSDAQ
+432 
-446 SGNASFKA
+446 
-454 KSVTLGKATTNDATA
+454 
-469 KAGTFKTEKNGV
+469 
-481 ATIDTLTFAT
+481 
-491 TDSSLNNAGTL
+491 
-502 VVNTVD
+502 
-508 SGDLKTV
+508 
-515 SVSNTGTIE
+515 NTGTIE
-524 TSIANLI
+524 TSLANLI

-537 EGDVTYSAT
+537 DGSVTYTAT

-552 TTGTGN
+552 STNNTGDLIDTSTTGT
-558 TGALIDT
+558 
-565 NTTDTY
+565 Y
-571 SLSDYITIS
+571 SLDDYKTIS
-580 SKLGNK
+580 TALGNK

-592 NIVSVDAEGKQSKLK
+592 NIVLVDDEGKQSKLK

-658 ATNENELKSLTIGN
+658 ATNENELNSLTIGN
-672 ATTNTLTL
+672 ASANPLTL

-736 TNEAGTTVAAN
+736 TNEAGTTVAADN
-747 GGELTVNG
+747 GNLTVNG

-773 LDTAWYEQASTN
+773 LDTAWYEQGSTT

-828 FTSSST
+828 FGATA
-834 GEEPNLGVLSVGA
+834 GETNLGVLSVGA

-881 TAALT
+881 TDDLT
-886 VGGDQQATDLL
+886 VGGNNEATDLL
-897 VDIQGVAGTAGYAA
+897 VDIRGVVGTAGYAA
-911 KDGVLQNAISTT
+911 KDGVLKNAISADNT
-923 NGATVTLVGVKN
+923 NGAKVTLVGVKN

-948 TLKLAA
+948 TLKLAD
-954 SATGTLTVD
+954 SATGGTLTVD

-986 ISFARNKA
+986 ISFARNTT
-994 YDDLLNDTYQG
+994 YDKLLDDTYQG

-1035 DVKASEGYSVAQDQ
+1035 DVKASDGYSAAQDQ
-1049 SQYLKNKISD
+1049 RQYLENKISD

-1253 DMDDS
+1253 DMDNS

>member
-33 VVAAAVAALV
+33 VIAAAAALV
-43 AGTAIAA
+43 AGSAIAA
-50 TDAEGV
+50 PSYVAPSDSITPLVNTGITKLEDLNKNAETVWKHTEVNQATENFFNTTDDFSFDKTLWIVGDIKKAAGSTDAYVKNFHANGLWLDGADKTGINTGTIYVTTANDAQYWQVKAMGSNEGTIV
-56 LKVQENKT
+56 NKGTIIAKNAVAMALGSKEATKKLQNDGLIVVEDQGRGLELGGGANAAGSAENNGRIVVGAPAKGATEIGAVYIADGSVNNTFTNNKGASIEAADAGYAIYFGEGSNNTATLKSGSLTQGDIVVNSSTSNTAPTGNINIEKDASVTGDVIVNLGTAALKGA
-64 LLEGASYSQIS
+64 EGAAVDGDLIAANGSATVAEELTF
-75 INDAKENTKVSG
+75 NNVSVG
-87 TTLTLTKQGTAVDS
+87 AAAVATGDDSEAATNGNVTVTGELNAATLTLNTAGSAFTNEGTVKFNTITFAKA
-101 QPDSALFSNVK
+101 SADTPSTTDDTPAK
-112 GGTFEFDSVSVKG
+112 GFVNAGKATVENLVF
-125 AYAHGLYVNTTAGG
+125 VNTTD
-139 NSETATLDAYIKSYD
+139 TI
-154 FQSDWKNTTN
+154 TN
-164 GETSSAIHTMGGE
+164 
-177 IKATF
+177 
-182 DSLTGT
+182 
-188 AGHLVSAENQ
+188 
-198 WATGTNDNKFDM
+198 
-210 TATVTVNKTLNFNA
+210 
-224 TDSAVLA
+224 
-231 TVRNTNQAAKV
+231 
-242 TVKAED
+242 
-248 VDVVLNSS
+248 
-256 GDVLSSVIGSKDGT
+256 
-270 SYSGTAE
+270 SGTLI
-277 VTVNAK
+277 VQKVD
-283 SAVLTGK
+283 TGK
-290 TSAIEAVGSN
+290 LESVG
-300 TENSAK
+300 
-306 VTLNTT
+306 VT
-312 GAAVLKATDGSTILQ
+312 
-327 SGASNVA
+327 
-334 LSAKTLTINEA
+334 
-345 GTTSKA
+345 
-351 ISLKDSSQLSIT
+351 
-363 ATDDATIYGAVVGT
+363 
-377 SGTAISAD
+377 
-385 TNTLTLEDAS
+385 
-395 GFLGTFNQIDGT
+395 
-407 TSITG
+407 
-412 AKYFG
+412 
-417 GKVNVQGGSIETDDV
+417 
-432 VLTDTTTIGKSDAQ
+432 
-446 SGNASFKA
+446 
-454 KSVTLGKATTNDATA
+454 
-469 KAGTFKTEKNGV
+469 
-481 ATIDTLTFAT
+481 
-491 TDSSLNNAGTL
+491 
-502 VVNTVD
+502 
-508 SGDLKTV
+508 
-515 SVSNTGTIE
+515 NTGTIE
-524 TSIANLI
+524 TSLANLI

-537 EGDVTYSAT
+537 DGSVTYTAT

-552 TTGTGN
+552 STNNTGDLIDTSTTGT
-558 TGALIDT
+558 
-565 NTTDTY
+565 Y
-571 SLSDYITIS
+571 SLDDYKTIS
-580 SKLGNK
+580 TALGNK

-592 NIVSVDAEGKQSKLK
+592 NIVLVDDEGKQSKLK

-658 ATNENELKSLTIGN
+658 ATNENELNSLTIGN
-672 ATTNTLTL
+672 ASANPLTL

-736 TNEAGTTVAAN
+736 TNEAGTTVAADN
-747 GGELTVNG
+747 GNLTVNG

-773 LDTAWYEQASTN
+773 LDTAWYEQGSTN

-828 FTSSST
+828 FGATA
-834 GEEPNLGVLSVGA
+834 GETNLGVLSVGA

-881 TAALT
+881 TDDLT
-886 VGGDQQATDLL
+886 VGGNNEATDLL
-897 VDIQGVAGTAGYAA
+897 VDIRGVVGTAGYAA
-911 KDGVLQNAISTT
+911 KDGVLKNAISADNT
-923 NGATVTLVGVKN
+923 NGAKVTLVGVKN

-948 TLKLAA
+948 TLKLAD
-954 SATGTLTVD
+954 SATGGTLTVD

-986 ISFARNKA
+986 ISFARNTT
-994 YDDLLNDTYQG
+994 YDKLLDDTYQG

-1035 DVKASEGYSVAQDQ
+1035 DVKASDGYSAAQDQ
-1049 SQYLKNKISD
+1049 RQYLENKISD

-1253 DMDDS
+1253 DMDNS

>member
-1 MNRTYK
+1 M
-7 VAKSLTR
+7 
-14 GVVVTSE
+14 
-21 KASSYQGKAVKT
+21 
-33 VVAAAVAALV
+33 
-43 AGTAIAA
+43 
-50 TDAEGV
+50 
-56 LKVQENKT
+56 
-64 LLEGASYSQIS
+64 
-75 INDAKENTKVSG
+75 
-87 TTLTLTKQGTAVDS
+87 
-101 QPDSALFSNVK
+101 
-112 GGTFEFDSVSVKG
+112 
-125 AYAHGLYVNTTAGG
+125 
-139 NSETATLDAYIKSYD
+139 
-154 FQSDWKNTTN
+154 
-164 GETSSAIHTMGGE
+164 
-177 IKATF
+177 
-182 DSLTGT
+182 
-188 AGHLVSAENQ
+188 
-198 WATGTNDNKFDM
+198 
-210 TATVTVNKTLNFNA
+210 
-224 TDSAVLA
+224 
-231 TVRNTNQAAKV
+231 
-242 TVKAED
+242 
-248 VDVVLNSS
+248 
-256 GDVLSSVIGSKDGT
+256 
-270 SYSGTAE
+270 
-277 VTVNAK
+277 
-283 SAVLTGK
+283 
-290 TSAIEAVGSN
+290 
-300 TENSAK
+300 
-306 VTLNTT
+306 
-312 GAAVLKATDGSTILQ
+312 
-327 SGASNVA
+327 
-334 LSAKTLTINEA
+334 
-345 GTTSKA
+345 
-351 ISLKDSSQLSIT
+351 KDSSQLSIT

>member
-1 MNRTYK
+1 M
-7 VAKSLTR
+7 
-14 GVVVTSE
+14 
-21 KASSYQGKAVKT
+21 
-33 VVAAAVAALV
+33 
-43 AGTAIAA
+43 
-50 TDAEGV
+50 
-56 LKVQENKT
+56 
-64 LLEGASYSQIS
+64 
-75 INDAKENTKVSG
+75 
-87 TTLTLTKQGTAVDS
+87 
-101 QPDSALFSNVK
+101 
-112 GGTFEFDSVSVKG
+112 
-125 AYAHGLYVNTTAGG
+125 
-139 NSETATLDAYIKSYD
+139 
-154 FQSDWKNTTN
+154 
-164 GETSSAIHTMGGE
+164 
-177 IKATF
+177 
-182 DSLTGT
+182 
-188 AGHLVSAENQ
+188 
-198 WATGTNDNKFDM
+198 
-210 TATVTVNKTLNFNA
+210 
-224 TDSAVLA
+224 
-231 TVRNTNQAAKV
+231 
-242 TVKAED
+242 
-248 VDVVLNSS
+248 
-256 GDVLSSVIGSKDGT
+256 
-270 SYSGTAE
+270 
-277 VTVNAK
+277 
-283 SAVLTGK
+283 
-290 TSAIEAVGSN
+290 
-300 TENSAK
+300 
-306 VTLNTT
+306 TLNTT

>member
-1 MNRTYK
+1 
-7 VAKSLTR
+7 
-14 GVVVTSE
+14 
-21 KASSYQGKAVKT
+21 
-33 VVAAAVAALV
+33 
-43 AGTAIAA
+43 
-50 TDAEGV
+50 
-56 LKVQENKT
+56 
-64 LLEGASYSQIS
+64 
-75 INDAKENTKVSG
+75 
-87 TTLTLTKQGTAVDS
+87 
-101 QPDSALFSNVK
+101 
-112 GGTFEFDSVSVKG
+112 
-125 AYAHGLYVNTTAGG
+125 
-139 NSETATLDAYIKSYD
+139 
-154 FQSDWKNTTN
+154 
-164 GETSSAIHTMGGE
+164 MGGE

>member
-1 MNRTYK
+1 MNKETPQTPSL
-7 VAKSLTR
+7 SLT
-14 GVVVTSE
+14 
-21 KASSYQGKAVKT
+21 
-33 VVAAAVAALV
+33 
-43 AGTAIAA
+43 
-50 TDAEGV
+50 
-56 LKVQENKT
+56 
-64 LLEGASYSQIS
+64 
-75 INDAKENTKVSG
+75 
-87 TTLTLTKQGTAVDS
+87 
-101 QPDSALFSNVK
+101 
-112 GGTFEFDSVSVKG
+112 
-125 AYAHGLYVNTTAGG
+125 
-139 NSETATLDAYIKSYD
+139 
-154 FQSDWKNTTN
+154 
-164 GETSSAIHTMGGE
+164 
-177 IKATF
+177 
-182 DSLTGT
+182 
-188 AGHLVSAENQ
+188 
-198 WATGTNDNKFDM
+198 
-210 TATVTVNKTLNFNA
+210 
-224 TDSAVLA
+224 
-231 TVRNTNQAAKV
+231 VR
-242 TVKAED
+242 
-248 VDVVLNSS
+248 
-256 GDVLSSVIGSKDGT
+256 
-270 SYSGTAE
+270 
-277 VTVNAK
+277 
-283 SAVLTGK
+283 
-290 TSAIEAVGSN
+290 
-300 TENSAK
+300 
-306 VTLNTT
+306 
-312 GAAVLKATDGSTILQ
+312 
-327 SGASNVA
+327 
-334 LSAKTLTINEA
+334 
-345 GTTSKA
+345 
-351 ISLKDSSQLSIT
+351 
-363 ATDDATIYGAVVGT
+363 
-377 SGTAISAD
+377 
-385 TNTLTLEDAS
+385 
-395 GFLGTFNQIDGT
+395 F
-407 TSITG
+407 
-412 AKYFG
+412 
-417 GKVNVQGGSIETDDV
+417 
-432 VLTDTTTIGKSDAQ
+432 
-446 SGNASFKA
+446 
-454 KSVTLGKATTNDATA
+454 
-469 KAGTFKTEKNGV
+469 
-481 ATIDTLTFAT
+481 
-491 TDSSLNNAGTL
+491 
-502 VVNTVD
+502 
-508 SGDLKTV
+508 
-515 SVSNTGTIE
+515 
-524 TSIANLI
+524 
-531 KSSTDE
+531 
-537 EGDVTYSAT
+537 
-546 AFGSAA
+546 
-552 TTGTGN
+552 
-558 TGALIDT
+558 
-565 NTTDTY
+565 
-571 SLSDYITIS
+571 
-580 SKLGNK
+580 
-586 FNFTNA
+586 
-592 NIVSVDAEGKQSKLK
+592 
-607 LEEIGSS
+607 
-614 TATGPTNFGRSDVIA
+614 
-629 SYNSGNPDF
+629 
-638 NGNQF
+638 
-643 LARPLTI
+643 
-650 GSLEVAKT
+650 
-658 ATNENELKSLTIGN
+658 
-672 ATTNTLTL
+672 
-680 RGNAKGEVII
+680 
-690 GAKEGDKLVDVT
+690 
-702 FRRVDLGAED
+702 
-712 TDFGTIDNAVTF
+712 
-724 AAQSTIT
+724 
-731 GAFTF
+731 
-736 TNEAGTTVAAN
+736 
-747 GGELTVNG
+747 
-755 TMTTNGLTNNG
+755 
-766 QISVNGD
+766 
-773 LDTAWYEQASTN
+773 
-785 AVVITDGTFAIL
+785 

-828 FTSSST
+828 FGTT
-834 GEEPNLGVLSVGA
+834 ADETNLGVLSVGA

-881 TAALT
+881 TAALSI
-886 VGGDQQATDLL
+886 GGAAGQATDLL

-911 KDGVLQNAISTT
+911 KDGVLKNAISADNT
-923 NGATVTLVGVKN
+923 NGAKVTLVGVKN

-948 TLKLAA
+948 TLKLAD
-954 SATGTLTVD
+954 SATGGTLTVD

-986 ISFARNKA
+986 ISFARNTT
-994 YDDLLNDTYQG
+994 YDKLLDDTYQG

-1035 DVKASEGYSVAQDQ
+1035 DVKASDGYSAAQDQ
-1049 SQYLKNKISD
+1049 RQYLENKISD

-1136 GAVLGLDYT
+1136 GAVLGFDYT

-1175 SDFYGVSLYAAQQL
+1175 SDFYGVSLYVAQQL

-1346 TAGSDDRLNNAF
+1346 TAGGDDRMNNAF

>member
-139 NSETATLDAYIKSYD
+139 TNVAPTLNADIKSYD

>member
-33 VVAAAVAALV
+33 VIAAAVATLV
-43 AGTAIAA
+43 AGSAMAASYIDPVEGAKVYADTTAAQTDTLNDSIVYKKTENGAGALVTPNQSYTFDKTLWVIADQANADATDSPKYVQANGFFMSSGAADDSKLINKGTIYVTALNKAHYWATHAMSGDKGEIINDGTIIAKNAVALASGSQGNGVKIINNGTIVVENQGRAIGLEAGTAPVAENNGTITVGALAEDAEQIIGVYISDNVTNASFTNKKGGVINAAAEGAIAIGFYKGSNNTA
-50 TDAEGV
+50 TLATGSVTQGDIVVSSFTGSTDSPTASTSNINIEKDASVTGDVIVKFGTAALTGAEGAAV
-56 LKVQENKT
+56 DGDLIAANGSATVAEELTFNNVSV
-64 LLEGASYSQIS
+64 GAAAVATGDDSEAAT
-75 INDAKENTKVSG
+75 NGNVTVTGELNAA
-87 TTLTLTKQGTAVDS
+87 TLTLNTA
-101 QPDSALFSNVK
+101 DSAFTNEGTVK
-112 GGTFEFDSVSVKG
+112 FNTITFAKASADTPSTTDDTPAKG
-125 AYAHGLYVNTTAGG
+125 FVNDGKATVENLVFVNTTD
-139 NSETATLDAYIKSYD
+139 TI
-154 FQSDWKNTTN
+154 TN
-164 GETSSAIHTMGGE
+164 
-177 IKATF
+177 
-182 DSLTGT
+182 
-188 AGHLVSAENQ
+188 
-198 WATGTNDNKFDM
+198 
-210 TATVTVNKTLNFNA
+210 
-224 TDSAVLA
+224 
-231 TVRNTNQAAKV
+231 
-242 TVKAED
+242 
-248 VDVVLNSS
+248 
-256 GDVLSSVIGSKDGT
+256 
-270 SYSGTAE
+270 SGTLI
-277 VTVNAK
+277 VQNVD
-283 SAVLTGK
+283 TGK
-290 TSAIEAVGSN
+290 LESVG
-300 TENSAK
+300 
-306 VTLNTT
+306 VT
-312 GAAVLKATDGSTILQ
+312 
-327 SGASNVA
+327 
-334 LSAKTLTINEA
+334 
-345 GTTSKA
+345 
-351 ISLKDSSQLSIT
+351 
-363 ATDDATIYGAVVGT
+363 
-377 SGTAISAD
+377 
-385 TNTLTLEDAS
+385 
-395 GFLGTFNQIDGT
+395 
-407 TSITG
+407 
-412 AKYFG
+412 
-417 GKVNVQGGSIETDDV
+417 
-432 VLTDTTTIGKSDAQ
+432 
-446 SGNASFKA
+446 
-454 KSVTLGKATTNDATA
+454 
-469 KAGTFKTEKNGV
+469 
-481 ATIDTLTFAT
+481 
-491 TDSSLNNAGTL
+491 
-502 VVNTVD
+502 
-508 SGDLKTV
+508 
-515 SVSNTGTIE
+515 NTGTIE
-524 TSIANLI
+524 TSLANLI

-537 EGDVTYSAT
+537 DGSVIYTAT

-552 TTGTGN
+552 STNNTGDLIDTSTTGT
-558 TGALIDT
+558 
-565 NTTDTY
+565 Y
-571 SLSDYITIS
+571 SLDDYKNIS
-580 SKLGNK
+580 SALGDK

-592 NIVSVDAEGKQSKLK
+592 NIVVDVEGKQSKLD
-607 LEEIGSS
+607 LAEIGSS
-614 TATGPTNFGRSDVIA
+614 TATGPTNFGRSDVYA
-629 SYNSGNPDF
+629 EFGTGTPHFDGN
-638 NGNQF
+638 NWLG
-643 LARPLTI
+643 RELTI

-658 ATNENELKSLTIGN
+658 EANKNKLESLAVGNSGENDPL
-672 ATTNTLTL
+672 LTL
-680 RGNAKGEVII
+680 RGNNKGEVII
-690 GAKEGDKLVDVT
+690 GAKEGDELIAVT
-702 FRRVDLGAED
+702 FNKVNLGAED

-724 AAQSTIT
+724 AAASTIT

-736 TNEAGTTVAAN
+736 TNEAGTTVAADN
-747 GGELTVNG
+747 GNLTVNG

-773 LDTAWYEQASTN
+773 LDTAWYEQGDSANT
-785 AVVITDGTFAIL
+785 VVITDGTFAIL

-828 FTSSST
+828 FGTT
-834 GEEPNLGVLSVGA
+834 ADETNLGVLSVGA

-881 TAALT
+881 TAALSI
-886 VGGDQQATDLL
+886 GGAAGQATDLL

-911 KDGVLQNAISTT
+911 KDGVLKNAISADNT
-923 NGATVTLVGVKN
+923 NGAKVTLVGVKN

-948 TLKLAA
+948 TLKLAD
-954 SATGTLTVD
+954 SATGGTLTVD

-986 ISFARNKA
+986 ISFARNTT
-994 YDDLLNDTYQG
+994 YDKLLDDTYQG

-1035 DVKASEGYSVAQDQ
+1035 DVKASDGYSAAQDQ
-1049 SQYLKNKISD
+1049 RQYLENKISD

-1136 GAVLGLDYT
+1136 GAVLGFDYT

-1175 SDFYGVSLYAAQQL
+1175 SDFYGVSLYVAQQL

-1268 VYQMPLGVAFSGTFD
+1268 VYQMPLGVAFSGTLD

-1346 TAGSDDRLNNAF
+1346 TAGGDDRMNNAF

>member
-112 GGTFEFDSVSVKG
+112 GGTFKFDSVSVKG

-139 NSETATLDAYIKSYD
+139 NSETATLDANIKSYD
-154 FQSDWKNTTN
+154 FQSDWKNTTK

-198 WATGTNDNKFDM
+198 YPETTGGSTFEM
-210 TATVTVNKTLNFNA
+210 AATVSVKKALNFNA

-242 TVKAED
+242 KVDAEN

-290 TSAIEAVGSN
+290 TSAIEALGSN
-300 TENSAK
+300 TKDSAK
-306 VTLNTT
+306 VTLKTT

-334 LSAKTLTINEA
+334 LTAQTLTINEA

-363 ATDDATIYGAVVGT
+363 ATDNATIYGAVVGT
-377 SGTAISAD
+377 ADTVISAK
-385 TNTLTLEDAS
+385 TKTLTLEDAS
-395 GFLGTFNQIDGT
+395 GFLGTFNQIGGT

-508 SGDLKTV
+508 SGDLEKVT
-515 SVSNTGTIE
+515 VSNTGTIE

-537 EGDVTYSAT
+537 EGDVTYTAT

-552 TTGTGN
+552 STGGV
-558 TGALIDT
+558 LIDT

-571 SLSDYITIS
+571 SLDAYKEIS
-580 SKLGNK
+580 STLGNK

-592 NIVSVDAEGKQSKLK
+592 NIVAVDAEGKQSKLN
-607 LEEIGSS
+607 LAEIGSS

-629 SYNSGNPDF
+629 SYNSGDPDF
-638 NGNQF
+638 NGTQF

-658 ATNENELKSLTIGN
+658 EANENELNSLTIGN

-747 GGELTVNG
+747 SGNLTVNG

-773 LDTAWYEQASTN
+773 LDTAWYEQGSTN

-818 ENAVKVQTVS
+818 ENAVKVQAVS
-828 FTSSST
+828 FTSSSK

-881 TAALT
+881 TEALSIGGAA
-886 VGGDQQATDLL
+886 GQATDLL

-923 NGATVTLVGVKN
+923 NGAKVTLVGVKN

-948 TLKLAA
+948 TLKLAK
-954 SATGTLTVD
+954 SATEDKLTVD
-963 YGTMFYGTSTD
+963 YGTMFYGTSAD

-986 ISFARNKA
+986 ISFARNKT
-994 YDDLLNDTYQG
+994 YDYLLDDTYQG

-1035 DVKASEGYSVAQDQ
+1035 DVKASDGYIAAGQNKD
-1049 SQYLKNKISD
+1049 QYLANKISD

-1113 VFGTTNEGKRLYG
+1113 VFGTTNEGKRHYG

-1167 DGIKVDND
+1167 NGIKVDND

>member
-1 MNRTYK
+1 M
-7 VAKSLTR
+7 
-14 GVVVTSE
+14 
-21 KASSYQGKAVKT
+21 
-33 VVAAAVAALV
+33 
-43 AGTAIAA
+43 
-50 TDAEGV
+50 
-56 LKVQENKT
+56 
-64 LLEGASYSQIS
+64 
-75 INDAKENTKVSG
+75 
-87 TTLTLTKQGTAVDS
+87 
-101 QPDSALFSNVK
+101 
-112 GGTFEFDSVSVKG
+112 
-125 AYAHGLYVNTTAGG
+125 NTTAGG
-139 NSETATLDAYIKSYD
+139 NSETATLDADIKSYD

>member
-33 VVAAAVAALV
+33 VIAAAAATLVAGSAMATSYIDPVEGAKVYADTTAEQTDTLNDSIVYKKTENGTGALVTPNQSYTFDKTLWVIADQAEADAAQAPKYVQANGFFMSSSAANDSKLTNKGTIYVTALNKAHYWATHAMSGDKGEIINDGTIIAKNAVALASGSNGNDVKIINNGTIVVENQGRAIGLEAGTAPVAENNGTITVGALAEDAEQIIGVYISDNVTNASFTNKKGGVINAAAEGAIAIGFYKGSNNTATLATGSITQGDIVVSSFTGSTDSPTASTSNINIEKDASVTGDVIVKFGTAALTGAEGAAVDGDLIAANGSATVAEELTFNNVSVGAAAVAT
-43 AGTAIAA
+43 GDDSEAA
-50 TDAEGV
+50 TNGNVTVTGELNA
-56 LKVQENKT
+56 
-64 LLEGASYSQIS
+64 A
-75 INDAKENTKVSG
+75 
-87 TTLTLTKQGTAVDS
+87 TLTLNTA
-101 QPDSALFSNVK
+101 DSAFTNEGTVK
-112 GGTFEFDSVSVKG
+112 FNTITFAKASADTPSTTDDTPAKG
-125 AYAHGLYVNTTAGG
+125 FVNDGKATVENLVFVNTTD
-139 NSETATLDAYIKSYD
+139 TI
-154 FQSDWKNTTN
+154 TN
-164 GETSSAIHTMGGE
+164 
-177 IKATF
+177 
-182 DSLTGT
+182 
-188 AGHLVSAENQ
+188 
-198 WATGTNDNKFDM
+198 
-210 TATVTVNKTLNFNA
+210 
-224 TDSAVLA
+224 
-231 TVRNTNQAAKV
+231 
-242 TVKAED
+242 
-248 VDVVLNSS
+248 
-256 GDVLSSVIGSKDGT
+256 
-270 SYSGTAE
+270 SGTLI
-277 VTVNAK
+277 VQNVD
-283 SAVLTGK
+283 TGK
-290 TSAIEAVGSN
+290 LESVG
-300 TENSAK
+300 
-306 VTLNTT
+306 VT
-312 GAAVLKATDGSTILQ
+312 
-327 SGASNVA
+327 
-334 LSAKTLTINEA
+334 
-345 GTTSKA
+345 
-351 ISLKDSSQLSIT
+351 
-363 ATDDATIYGAVVGT
+363 
-377 SGTAISAD
+377 
-385 TNTLTLEDAS
+385 
-395 GFLGTFNQIDGT
+395 
-407 TSITG
+407 
-412 AKYFG
+412 
-417 GKVNVQGGSIETDDV
+417 
-432 VLTDTTTIGKSDAQ
+432 
-446 SGNASFKA
+446 
-454 KSVTLGKATTNDATA
+454 
-469 KAGTFKTEKNGV
+469 
-481 ATIDTLTFAT
+481 
-491 TDSSLNNAGTL
+491 
-502 VVNTVD
+502 
-508 SGDLKTV
+508 
-515 SVSNTGTIE
+515 NTGTIE
-524 TSIANLI
+524 TSLANLI

-537 EGDVTYSAT
+537 DGSVTYTAT

-552 TTGTGN
+552 STNNTGDLIDTSTTGT
-558 TGALIDT
+558 
-565 NTTDTY
+565 Y
-571 SLSDYITIS
+571 SLDDYKNIS
-580 SKLGNK
+580 SVLGDK
-586 FNFTNA
+586 FNFKNA
-592 NIVSVDAEGKQSKLK
+592 NIVAVDAEGKQSKLD
-607 LEEIGSS
+607 LAEIGSS
-614 TATGPTNFGRSDVIA
+614 TAIGPTNFGRSDVIA
-629 SYNSGNPDF
+629 SYNSGDPDF
-638 NGNQF
+638 NGAQF

-658 ATNENELKSLTIGN
+658 EANENELKSLTIGN

-724 AAQSTIT
+724 AAASTIT

-747 GGELTVNG
+747 GGNLTVNG

-773 LDTAWYEQASTN
+773 LDTAWYEQGSTN
-785 AVVITDGTFAIL
+785 AVVITDGTFAIF

-807 AEGDEEAPKAF
+807 AEGDEDAPKAF

-828 FTSSST
+828 FTSSSA

-881 TAALT
+881 TAALSI
-886 VGGDQQATDLL
+886 GGAAGQATDLL

-923 NGATVTLVGVKN
+923 NGAKVTLVGVKN

-948 TLKLAA
+948 TLKLAK
-954 SATGTLTVD
+954 SATEDKLTVD

-986 ISFARNKA
+986 ISFARNTT
-994 YDDLLNDTYQG
+994 YDKLLDDTYQG

-1035 DVKASEGYSVAQDQ
+1035 DVKASDGYSAAQDQ
-1049 SQYLKNKISD
+1049 RQYLENKISD

-1268 VYQMPLGVAFSGTFD
+1268 VYQMPLGVASSGTFD

>member
-1 MNRTYK
+1 M
-7 VAKSLTR
+7 
-14 GVVVTSE
+14 
-21 KASSYQGKAVKT
+21 
-33 VVAAAVAALV
+33 
-43 AGTAIAA
+43 
-50 TDAEGV
+50 
-56 LKVQENKT
+56 
-64 LLEGASYSQIS
+64 
-75 INDAKENTKVSG
+75 
-87 TTLTLTKQGTAVDS
+87 TTC
-101 QPDSALFSNVK
+101 
-112 GGTFEFDSVSVKG
+112 
-125 AYAHGLYVNTTAGG
+125 
-139 NSETATLDAYIKSYD
+139 
-154 FQSDWKNTTN
+154 
-164 GETSSAIHTMGGE
+164 
-177 IKATF
+177 
-182 DSLTGT
+182 
-188 AGHLVSAENQ
+188 
-198 WATGTNDNKFDM
+198 
-210 TATVTVNKTLNFNA
+210 
-224 TDSAVLA
+224 
-231 TVRNTNQAAKV
+231 R
-242 TVKAED
+242 
-248 VDVVLNSS
+248 
-256 GDVLSSVIGSKDGT
+256 
-270 SYSGTAE
+270 
-277 VTVNAK
+277 
-283 SAVLTGK
+283 
-290 TSAIEAVGSN
+290 
-300 TENSAK
+300 
-306 VTLNTT
+306 
-312 GAAVLKATDGSTILQ
+312 
-327 SGASNVA
+327 
-334 LSAKTLTINEA
+334 
-345 GTTSKA
+345 
-351 ISLKDSSQLSIT
+351 
-363 ATDDATIYGAVVGT
+363 
-377 SGTAISAD
+377 
-385 TNTLTLEDAS
+385 
-395 GFLGTFNQIDGT
+395 
-407 TSITG
+407 
-412 AKYFG
+412 
-417 GKVNVQGGSIETDDV
+417 
-432 VLTDTTTIGKSDAQ
+432 
-446 SGNASFKA
+446 FKA

>member
-1 MNRTYK
+1 
-7 VAKSLTR
+7 
-14 GVVVTSE
+14 
-21 KASSYQGKAVKT
+21 
-33 VVAAAVAALV
+33 
-43 AGTAIAA
+43 
-50 TDAEGV
+50 
-56 LKVQENKT
+56 
-64 LLEGASYSQIS
+64 
-75 INDAKENTKVSG
+75 
-87 TTLTLTKQGTAVDS
+87 
-101 QPDSALFSNVK
+101 
-112 GGTFEFDSVSVKG
+112 
-125 AYAHGLYVNTTAGG
+125 
-139 NSETATLDAYIKSYD
+139 
-154 FQSDWKNTTN
+154 
-164 GETSSAIHTMGGE
+164 
-177 IKATF
+177 
-182 DSLTGT
+182 
-188 AGHLVSAENQ
+188 
-198 WATGTNDNKFDM
+198 M

>member
-1 MNRTYK
+1 
-7 VAKSLTR
+7 
-14 GVVVTSE
+14 
-21 KASSYQGKAVKT
+21 
-33 VVAAAVAALV
+33 
-43 AGTAIAA
+43 
-50 TDAEGV
+50 
-56 LKVQENKT
+56 
-64 LLEGASYSQIS
+64 
-75 INDAKENTKVSG
+75 
-87 TTLTLTKQGTAVDS
+87 
-101 QPDSALFSNVK
+101 
-112 GGTFEFDSVSVKG
+112 
-125 AYAHGLYVNTTAGG
+125 
-139 NSETATLDAYIKSYD
+139 
-154 FQSDWKNTTN
+154 
-164 GETSSAIHTMGGE
+164 
-177 IKATF
+177 
-182 DSLTGT
+182 
-188 AGHLVSAENQ
+188 
-198 WATGTNDNKFDM
+198 
-210 TATVTVNKTLNFNA
+210 
-224 TDSAVLA
+224 
-231 TVRNTNQAAKV
+231 
-242 TVKAED
+242 
-248 VDVVLNSS
+248 
-256 GDVLSSVIGSKDGT
+256 
-270 SYSGTAE
+270 
-277 VTVNAK
+277 
-283 SAVLTGK
+283 
-290 TSAIEAVGSN
+290 
-300 TENSAK
+300 
-306 VTLNTT
+306 
-312 GAAVLKATDGSTILQ
+312 
-327 SGASNVA
+327 
-334 LSAKTLTINEA
+334 
-345 GTTSKA
+345 
-351 ISLKDSSQLSIT
+351 LKDSSQLSIT

>member
-75 INDAKENTKVSG
+75 INDAQENTKVSG

-112 GGTFEFDSVSVKG
+112 GGTFEFDSVSVNG

-139 NSETATLDAYIKSYD
+139 NSATATLDATIKSYD

-177 IKATF
+177 ITATF

-198 WATGTNDNKFDM
+198 WATGTNDDKFEM
-210 TATVTVNKTLNFNA
+210 AATVAVSKTLNFNA

-242 TVKAED
+242 TVNAEN

-290 TSAIEAVGSN
+290 TSAIEALGSD
-300 TENSAK
+300 TKDSAK
-306 VTLNTT
+306 VTLTTT

-351 ISLKDSSQLSIT
+351 ISLKDTSQLSIT

-432 VLTDTTTIGKSDAQ
+432 VLTDTTTIGKSDAR

-454 KSVTLGKATTNDATA
+454 KSVTLGKATTNDAQA
-469 KAGTFKTEKNGV
+469 KDGTFKTEQNGV

-491 TDSSLNNAGTL
+491 KDSSLNNAGTL

-508 SGDLKTV
+508 SGDLETV
-515 SVSNTGTIE
+515 TVSNTGTIE

-537 EGDVTYSAT
+537 EGDVTYTAT

-552 TTGTGN
+552 TIGTGN

-571 SLSDYITIS
+571 SLDAYKEIS

-658 ATNENELKSLTIGN
+658 EANENELKSLTIGN

-690 GAKEGDKLVDVT
+690 GAKEGDKLIDVT
-702 FRRVDLGAED
+702 FRQVDLGAED
-712 TDFGTIDNAVTF
+712 TDFGTIDNAVKF

-747 GGELTVNG
+747 GGNLTVNG

-773 LDTAWYEQASTN
+773 LDTAWYEQGSTN
-785 AVVITDGTFAIL
+785 AVVITNGTFAIL

-807 AEGDEEAPKAF
+807 AEGDGEAPKAF

-828 FTSSST
+828 FGATA
-834 GEEPNLGVLSVGA
+834 GETNLGVLSVGA

-881 TAALT
+881 TAALSI
-886 VGGDQQATDLL
+886 GGAAGQATDLL
-897 VDIQGVAGTAGYAA
+897 VDIQGVAGTVGYAA

-923 NGATVTLVGVKN
+923 NGAKVTLVGVKN

-954 SATGTLTVD
+954 SATGKLTVD
-963 YGTMFYGTSTD
+963 YGTMFYGTSAD

-986 ISFARNKA
+986 ISFARNKT
-994 YDDLLNDTYQG
+994 YDYLLDDTYQG

-1035 DVKASEGYSVAQDQ
+1035 DVKASDGYIAAGQNQ
-1049 SQYLKNKISD
+1049 SQYLANKISD

-1113 VFGTTNEGKRLYG
+1113 VFGTTNEGKHLYG

-1283 TNGWKVAPMVD
+1283 TNGWKVAPLVD